1 MFNCIKYCHKPLT
14 IEEECKRRSKMIEN
28 ELKRSGKIYKSTI
41 KLLLL
46 GPGESGKS
54 TIVKQMRIIHTSRFT
69 VKERRQIIGDIISN
83 VRDAIL
89 SILDAMDRFKID
101 FDNKEL
107 NKDKE
112 FIYECSHL
120 LSPIQVNTRNS
131 NGGIDFS
138 SNNSLQT
145 QQRLWSSIERLWS
158 DGGVKK
164 CAKRGHEFH
173 LIDSAAYF
181 LDRLNIIRLG
191 DYLPDDQDILRCRV
205 LTTGIF
211 ETRFSMNKVNFHLF
225 DVGGQRD
232 QRRKWIQCF
241 NEVTAIIFVVDISSF
256 NTTLR
261 EDPNVNRLV
270 ESLETFRQIWI
281 NRYLYRISVILFLNK
296 YDIFVKKIVEE
307 NFKLGDY
314 FPEYSLF
321 QMPNKINKHLFIPD
335 EHPEVTKSRM
345 FILEQFINIT
355 NERLCDAMSRV
366 FSYESKII
374 NRVESVNEKDR
385 VTGELANKPSQ
396 LLVADSTANQQAF
409 QNSIQE
415 NLKSTS
421 DNQIA
426 QELINNQTST
436 KRYEKILRR
445 QIRESYKEAEE
456 ENMSGKFCIP
466 YFTCAVDTDN
476 IKRVFKACS
485 HILKKEHLEKCGL
498 L

>member
-1 MFNCIKYCHKPLT
+1 
-14 IEEECKRRSKMIEN
+14 
-28 ELKRSGKIYKSTI
+28 
-41 KLLLL
+41 LLLLLLLLLQMFPL

-54 TIVKQMRIIHTSRFT
+54 TIVKQMRIIHTSRYT

-83 VRDAIL
+83 IRDAIL
-89 SILDAMDRFKID
+89 SILDAMDRFKIELE
-101 FDNKEL
+101 NIEL
-107 NKDKE
+107 NKDRE
-112 FIYECSHL
+112 FVYEYSHL
-120 LSPIQVNTRNS
+120 LSQTQINTRS
-131 NGGIDFS
+131 SHPGIETS
-138 SNNSLQT
+138 TVMWQK
-145 QQRLWSSIERLWS
+145 QQKLWTSIERLWS
-158 DGGVKK
+158 DGGVQK
-164 CAKRGHEFH
+164 CAKRGNEFH

-181 LDRLNIIRLG
+181 LDRVSIIRQ
-191 DYLPDDQDILRCRV
+191 DSYLPDDQDILRCRV

-211 ETRFSMNKVNFHLF
+211 ETSFSMNKVFFHLF

-296 YDIFVKKIVEE
+296 YDTFVKKIVEE
-307 NFKLGDY
+307 NFKLSDY
-314 FPEYSLF
+314 FPAYNSF
-321 QMPNKINKHLFIPD
+321 QMPDKINKHLFIAD
-335 EHPEVTKSRM
+335 EHPEVTRSRM
-345 FILEQFINIT
+345 FILEQFISIT
-355 NERLCDAMSRV
+355 NERLCDAMNKV
-366 FSYESKII
+366 ISYETNTI
-374 NRVESVNEKDR
+374 NRNQAESVKEKLYQVPGEPNANTSQQPLVINSTTSQNE
-385 VTGELANKPSQ
+385 S
-396 LLVADSTANQQAF
+396 NQIDGQ
-409 QNSIQE
+409 SSKEE
-415 NLKSTS
+415 NPKST
-421 DNQIA
+421 DDTQIGE
-426 QELINNQTST
+426 ELTLSRTN
-436 KRYEKILRR
+436 KKYEKLLRR

-466 YFTCAVDTDN
+466 YFTCAVDSDN